1 MLRVAGDVRG
11 NVPVALEAARH
22 PILDLLLERAIDG
35 RAADRRMVHA
45 DPVVELLR
53 GESAFRARQ
62 GLRDEDPLLRAA
74 ASPRREPRRNGSRRH
89 PTSIATPRGYL
100 TSNLICNRLRTIL
113 IWRRGG
119 LVRRSIGVALVVL
132 LVACSSP
139 SAPGGRT
146 SVVAT
151 TTVLADLAV
160 QVAGPDA
167 TVDAL
172 APAGA
177 SIEDFAPKPED
188 AKRIANAR
196 VILVNGLAL
205 DRWVEPL
212 LRNASKDAR
221 IVTLSDD
228 LPRLGVGESANP
240 DINAN
245 GNPHYWFDVKYA
257 KVYVE
262 RIRDALVTADP
273 THSAG
278 YQSRATSYLADLD
291 RLDAEIRANVAQI
304 PPARRKLV
312 TSHDAFP
319 YYAAAYGLS
328 VVGFTQPEEGKEP
341 SPAELAD
348 LVALVKKE
356 QVPAIFS
363 EAQVSPRLAE
373 TLAREAGLK
382 TIVTD
387 LPTDSVG
394 APPADSY
401 LGMMRVVTD
410 KIVQALR

>member
-1 MLRVAGDVRG
+1 MHRITIASL
-11 NVPVALEAARH
+11 LAA
-22 PILDLLLERAIDG
+22 
-35 RAADRRMVHA
+35 
-45 DPVVELLR
+45 
-53 GESAFRARQ
+53 
-62 GLRDEDPLLRAA
+62 
-74 ASPRREPRRNGSRRH
+74 
-89 PTSIATPRGYL
+89 
-100 TSNLICNRLRTIL
+100 
-113 IWRRGG
+113 
-119 LVRRSIGVALVVL
+119 L
-132 LVACSSP
+132 LVTCSSP
-139 SAPGGRT
+139 SSSGGRV

-151 TTVLADLAV
+151 TTVLADLAA
-160 QVAGPDA
+160 QVTGADA
-167 TVDAL
+167 NVDAL

-212 LRNASKDAR
+212 LRNASKGAR

-273 THSAG
+273 PHSDG
-278 YQSRATSYLADLD
+278 YRSRATSYLGELD
-291 RLDAEIRANVAQI
+291 RLDAEVRAQVAQI
-304 PPARRKLV
+304 PAARRKLV

-319 YYAAAYGLS
+319 YYANAYGLS

-341 SPAELAD
+341 SPSELAA

-373 TLAREAGLK
+373 TLAREAGVK

-387 LPTDSVG
+387 LPTDSLG
-394 APPADSY
+394 EPPADSY
-401 LGMMRVVTD
+401 LGMMHTVTD

>member
-1 MLRVAGDVRG
+1 VRVPFA
-11 NVPVALEAARH
+11 
-22 PILDLLLERAIDG
+22 
-35 RAADRRMVHA
+35 
-45 DPVVELLR
+45 
-53 GESAFRARQ
+53 
-62 GLRDEDPLLRAA
+62 
-74 ASPRREPRRNGSRRH
+74 
-89 PTSIATPRGYL
+89 
-100 TSNLICNRLRTIL
+100 
-113 IWRRGG
+113 
-119 LVRRSIGVALVVL
+119 VALVL
-132 LVACSSP
+132 LVVACSSP
-139 SAPGGRT
+139 PVPGGRT

-188 AKRIANAR
+188 AKRIANAH

-205 DRWVEPL
+205 DRWIEPL

-262 RIRDALVTADP
+262 RIRDALIAANP
-273 THSAG
+273 SHGAG
-278 YQSRATSYLADLD
+278 YQSRTASYLEDLD
-291 RLDAEIRANVAQI
+291 RLDAQIRTNVMQI

-341 SPAELAD
+341 SPAELAA
-348 LVALVKKE
+348 LVELVKKE
-356 QVPAIFS
+356 QVPTIFS

-373 TLAREAGLK
+373 TLAREAGVK

-401 LGMMRVVTD
+401 VGMMRVVTD

>member
-1 MLRVAGDVRG
+1 MSGGDELHP
-11 NVPVALEAARH
+11 NAARGGRTPAH
-22 PILDLLLERAIDG
+22 
-35 RAADRRMVHA
+35 RAAG
-45 DPVVELLR
+45 P
-53 GESAFRARQ
+53 
-62 GLRDEDPLLRAA
+62 
-74 ASPRREPRRNGSRRH
+74 
-89 PTSIATPRGYL
+89 
-100 TSNLICNRLRTIL
+100 
-113 IWRRGG
+113 RRGG
-119 LVRRSIGVALVVL
+119 PGEREACAL
-132 LVACSSP
+132 
-139 SAPGGRT
+139 R
-146 SVVAT
+146 
-151 TTVLADLAV
+151 
-160 QVAGPDA
+160 
-167 TVDAL
+167 
-172 APAGA
+172 AGA
-177 SIEDFAPKPED
+177 VRPDP
-188 AKRIANAR
+188 R
-196 VILVNGLAL
+196 
-205 DRWVEPL
+205 EP
-212 LRNASKDAR
+212 
-221 IVTLSDD
+221 SDD
-228 LPRLGVGESANP
+228 LPRLGLGESANP

-273 THSAG
+273 AHSAG
-278 YQSRATSYLADLD
+278 YRSRATSYLADLD
-291 RLDAEIRANVAQI
+291 RLDAEIRAKVTQI

-348 LVALVKKE
+348 LVELVKKE

-373 TLAREAGLK
+373 TLAREAGVK

>member
-1 MLRVAGDVRG
+1 M
-11 NVPVALEAARH
+11 
-22 PILDLLLERAIDG
+22 
-35 RAADRRMVHA
+35 
-45 DPVVELLR
+45 
-53 GESAFRARQ
+53 
-62 GLRDEDPLLRAA
+62 
-74 ASPRREPRRNGSRRH
+74 
-89 PTSIATPRGYL
+89 
-100 TSNLICNRLRTIL
+100 
-113 IWRRGG
+113 
-119 LVRRSIGVALVVL
+119 RRSIGVALVAL

-160 QVAGPDA
+160 QVAGPYA

-348 LVALVKKE
+348 LVVLVKKE

>member
-1 MLRVAGDVRG
+1 M
-11 NVPVALEAARH
+11 
-22 PILDLLLERAIDG
+22 
-35 RAADRRMVHA
+35 
-45 DPVVELLR
+45 
-53 GESAFRARQ
+53 
-62 GLRDEDPLLRAA
+62 
-74 ASPRREPRRNGSRRH
+74 
-89 PTSIATPRGYL
+89 
-100 TSNLICNRLRTIL
+100 
-113 IWRRGG
+113 
-119 LVRRSIGVALVVL
+119 RRSIALAVML
-132 LVACSSP
+132 LVVACSSP
-139 SAPGGRT
+139 SLPGGRT

-151 TTVLADLAV
+151 TTVLADLAA

-188 AKRIANAR
+188 ARRIANAR

-212 LRNASKDAR
+212 LRNASKQAR

-273 THSAG
+273 SHSAG
-278 YQSRATSYLADLD
+278 YQSRATSYLAELD
-291 RLDAEIRANVAQI
+291 RLDAEIRTKVGQI

-348 LVALVKKE
+348 LVELVKEE

-373 TLAREAGLK
+373 TLAREAGVR

>member
-1 MLRVAGDVRG
+1 MRVPFA
-11 NVPVALEAARH
+11 
-22 PILDLLLERAIDG
+22 
-35 RAADRRMVHA
+35 
-45 DPVVELLR
+45 
-53 GESAFRARQ
+53 
-62 GLRDEDPLLRAA
+62 
-74 ASPRREPRRNGSRRH
+74 
-89 PTSIATPRGYL
+89 
-100 TSNLICNRLRTIL
+100 
-113 IWRRGG
+113 
-119 LVRRSIGVALVVL
+119 VALVL
-132 LVACSSP
+132 LAVACSSP
-139 SAPGGRT
+139 SARSGRT

-167 TVDAL
+167 TVEPL

-188 AKRIANAR
+188 AKRIADAD

-212 LRNASKDAR
+212 LRNASRDAR

-262 RIRDALVTADP
+262 RIRDALVAADP
-273 THSAG
+273 SRGAG
-278 YQSRATSYLADLD
+278 YQSRAASYLADLD
-291 RLDAEIRANVAQI
+291 RLDAEIRSKVAQI

-328 VVGFTQPEEGKEP
+328 VIGFTQPEEGKEP
-341 SPAELAD
+341 SPAELAA
-348 LVALVKKE
+348 LVDLVKKE
-356 QVPAIFS
+356 HVPAIFS

-373 TLAREAGLK
+373 TLAREAGVK
-382 TIVTD
+382 TIVSD

-401 LGMMRVVTD
+401 VGMMRVVTD

>member
-1 MLRVAGDVRG
+1 MRRSVIIAF
-11 NVPVALEAARH
+11 
-22 PILDLLLERAIDG
+22 LLLA
-35 RAADRRMVHA
+35 
-45 DPVVELLR
+45 
-53 GESAFRARQ
+53 
-62 GLRDEDPLLRAA
+62 
-74 ASPRREPRRNGSRRH
+74 
-89 PTSIATPRGYL
+89 
-100 TSNLICNRLRTIL
+100 
-113 IWRRGG
+113 GG
-119 LVRRSIGVALVVL
+119 
-132 LVACSSP
+132 CSSP
-139 SAPGGRT
+139 STGDGI

-151 TTVLADLAV
+151 TTVLADLAAH
-160 QVAGPDA
+160 VAGPDA

-188 AKRIANAR
+188 ARRIARAN

-212 LRNASKDAR
+212 LRNASKNANV
-221 IVTLSDD
+221 VTLSDD

-262 RIRDALVTADP
+262 RIRDALVAADP
-273 THSAG
+273 PHRAG
-278 YQSRATSYLADLD
+278 YQSRATGYLAE
-291 RLDAEIRANVAQI
+291 LDALDAQVRANIAQI
-304 PPARRKLV
+304 PPTRRKLV

-341 SPAELAD
+341 SPAELAA
-348 LVALVKKE
+348 LVDIVKKE

-373 TLAREAGLK
+373 TLAREAGVK

-387 LPTDSVG
+387 LPTDSIG
-394 APPADSY
+394 SPPADSY
-401 LGMMRVVTD
+401 VGMMRVVTD

>member
-1 MLRVAGDVRG
+1 MRRLI
-11 NVPVALEAARH
+11 ALA
-22 PILDLLLERAIDG
+22 
-35 RAADRRMVHA
+35 
-45 DPVVELLR
+45 
-53 GESAFRARQ
+53 
-62 GLRDEDPLLRAA
+62 
-74 ASPRREPRRNGSRRH
+74 
-89 PTSIATPRGYL
+89 
-100 TSNLICNRLRTIL
+100 
-113 IWRRGG
+113 
-119 LVRRSIGVALVVL
+119 VVL
-132 LVACSSP
+132 LVVACSSP
-139 SAPGGRT
+139 SLPGGRT

-151 TTVLADLAV
+151 TTVLADLAA

-205 DRWVEPL
+205 DRWTEPL
-212 LRNASKDAR
+212 LRNASKQAL

-228 LPRLGVGESANP
+228 LPRLGVGESTNP

-262 RIRDALVTADP
+262 RIRDALVAADSS
-273 THSAG
+273 HSAG
-278 YQSRATSYLADLD
+278 YQSRATSYLAELD
-291 RLDAEIRANVAQI
+291 GLDAEIRTKVGQI

-348 LVALVKKE
+348 LVELVKME

-373 TLAREAGLK
+373 TLAREAGVK

-401 LGMMRVVTD
+401 VGMMRVVTD

>member
-1 MLRVAGDVRG
+1 
-11 NVPVALEAARH
+11 VALM
-22 PILDLLLERAIDG
+22 LL
-35 RAADRRMVHA
+35 V
-45 DPVVELLR
+45 
-53 GESAFRARQ
+53 
-62 GLRDEDPLLRAA
+62 
-74 ASPRREPRRNGSRRH
+74 
-89 PTSIATPRGYL
+89 
-100 TSNLICNRLRTIL
+100 
-113 IWRRGG
+113 
-119 LVRRSIGVALVVL
+119 
-132 LVACSSP
+132 VACSSP

-151 TTVLADLAV
+151 TTVLADLAA

-257 KVYVE
+257 KVYIE
-262 RIRDALVTADP
+262 RIREALVVADP
-273 THSAG
+273 SHSAG
-278 YQSRATSYLADLD
+278 YQGRATSYLSELD

-341 SPAELAD
+341 SPAELAA
-348 LVALVKKE
+348 LVELVKKE

-373 TLAREAGLK
+373 TLAREAGVK

-401 LGMMRVVTD
+401 VGMMRVVTD